1 LATPTLAEI
10 RERAVAKYQAD
21 RERERGADFT
31 GKMPEDRELRE
42 GGYFYQAQRSLM
54 KERGRTSLGRNAALL
69 SGRRRTVERHNTE
82 IRQRQRVAPEEQ
94 RENEATADRILGAT
108 REERQTARALEHMT
122 VPEPRLLPIRYTAP
136 QRRPERAPPV
146 IISATKTPEPPPMRP
161 VSTLSAAERTAL
173 EGKRQRGETLEE
185 TQRRIANEKATPPP
199 AVAPAPTAPGG
210 APKPPATPAAAK
222 KPVRGRLSEGQPK
235 VGRARPEPV
244 RHVAGLETRLERVPH
259 ETYSLYGKAGM
270 LEIYA
275 EAGPFGKKYYRVK
288 FQGRTFTPTFDTP
301 EQAASFANTL
311 KARTEPEYQARRE
324 RMVEADSR
332 YFTESTIAHRQHPL
346 FVKVIDRTGKI
357 PPGRL
362 TA

>member
-1 LATPTLAEI
+1 LATPTLA
-10 RERAVAKYQAD
+10 
-21 RERERGADFT
+21 
-31 GKMPEDRELRE
+31 
-42 GGYFYQAQRSLM
+42 
-54 KERGRTSLGRNAALL
+54 
-69 SGRRRTVERHNTE
+69 
-82 IRQRQRVAPEEQ
+82 EEQ

-136 QRRPERAPPV
+136 QRRPERAPL
-146 IISATKTPEPPPMRP
+146 
-161 VSTLSAAERTAL
+161 VSTLSAVERTAL

-185 TQRRIANEKATPPP
+185 TQRRITNEKATPPP
-199 AVAPAPTAPGG
+199 AVTPAPTAPGG
-210 APKPPATPAAAK
+210 APKPPTTPVAAK

-235 VGRARPEPV
+235 VGRARPEPI
-244 RHVAGLETRLERVPH
+244 RRVAGLETRLERVPH

-275 EAGPFGKKYYRVK
+275 ETGPFGKKYYRVK